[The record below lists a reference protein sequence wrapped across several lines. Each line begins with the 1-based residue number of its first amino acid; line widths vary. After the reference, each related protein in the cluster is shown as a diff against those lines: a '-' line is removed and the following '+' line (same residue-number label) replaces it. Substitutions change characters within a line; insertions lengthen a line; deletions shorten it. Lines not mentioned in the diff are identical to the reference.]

1 MQTGNQ
7 RWTSCTCLWILMFG
21 AVLGSAEDMETPETA
36 AKVSVKQSNSLEVL
50 FFKGTLFHIK
60 LNLFT
65 ADGMNYL
72 FIHHRI
78 NYIRITA
85 SL

>member
-1 MQTGNQ
+1 MQTGNL

-36 AKVSVKQSNSLEVL
+36 AKVSVKLFRGT